1 MNVTDAK
8 DAKNPFS
15 ATLNLPQTP
24 FSMRANLPKR
34 EPDWVQRWLDMDVY
48 GQLRQKRAGTDK
60 FILHL
65 GPPYANG
72 HMHMGHAL
80 TYVLK
85 DFIVRAKFM
94 SGLDAPYVPGWDCH
108 GLPIEWKIEQGLR
121 EQKQS
126 KYDFTTAELRAKC
139 RDYASHWIDIQK
151 SEWQRFGALADWDE
165 PYLTMSKASEAG
177 IVAELGTMVRRGV
190 VYQGLR
196 STMWSTVEE
205 TALAEAEV
213 EYADK
218 ESTAVYVKFPIV
230 GRDNEHVVIWTT
242 TPWTLPANRAVAY
255 NPEEEYIPLHVNTDT
270 LWIAAKLLEDFTS
283 TTEAT
288 VISVGAPQK
297 GTAFATMHCQHPF
310 YPERTVPLLPGDHVT
325 TDAGTGFVHT
335 APAHGQEDFEL
346 GKQCGLNLHC
356 PVLGNGLYD
365 ETVDPLPNGTPLAGE
380 HIWKAQPK
388 IVEAMQENGSLVKA
402 YSFTHSYPVSW
413 RSKAPLIFRAT
424 QQWFVGLDIP
434 VDELGGKSIR
444 QASLEAI
451 HGSADMRKVDWQPPG
466 GEQRIGNMIAHR
478 GDWCIS
484 RQRAWGV
491 PITIIQHK
499 QTGEIVTDKA
509 VWDHI
514 VSLIA
519 AEGIDAWDNRIEEG
533 RQTELFPT
541 GWLENHGYTTADF
554 HFEQNI
560 LDVWFDSGTTHAH
573 VVRADSA
580 PGGRFHRTDGKRP
593 VDLYQEGSDQHR
605 GWFHSSMLTSISNYG
620 EAPYEQ
626 VLTSGFVVDG
636 HGRKF
641 SKSLGNGV
649 EPRELLDNFG
659 MDIIRLW
666 VARSDYTEDVRY
678 SPDIM
683 QATADDYRRFRN
695 SFRFLLGNLH
705 DFTPDAAVDPTHMP
719 ALDQFI
725 LHRLQAV
732 SASVR
737 DHYDAYRFHHAI
749 RELYDF
755 CNITL
760 SNFYFDARKDSLYCD
775 AKNNPRRRSCQ
786 TVLHHILQVLCT
798 HLAPVMPFTTDE
810 AWRAYHGDDTC
821 VHLQTFHTGFTAP
834 VPNQDWTAIQE
845 QRDVVNQHIEDIRTK
860 GDVGANVDVAVTL
873 PDMLGLTATDWQ
885 DILVVSQV
893 STGAKLHVAK
903 ATGHKCPRCW
913 MYHETLAES
922 GVCTRCDDALKTD
935 GHNVKAA

>member
-1 MNVTDAK
+1 MTDAK
-8 DAKNPFS
+8 NPEKNPFS
-15 ATLNLPQTP
+15 ATLNLPQTAFP
-24 FSMRANLPKR
+24 MRANLPAR

-48 GQLRQKRAGTDK
+48 GQLRQQRAGKEK

-94 SGLDAPYVPGWDCH
+94 AGLDSPYVPGWDCH

-121 EQKQS
+121 ENKQS
-126 KYDFTTAELRAKC
+126 KHDFTTAELRTKC
-139 RDYASHWIDIQK
+139 REYAAHWIDIQK
-151 SEWQRFGALADWDE
+151 SEWQRFGALADWDA
-165 PYLTMSKASEAG
+165 PYLTMATANEAA
-177 IVAELGTMVRRGV
+177 IVAELGKMVRRGV

-218 ESTAVYVKFPIV
+218 ESTAVYVKFPLL
-230 GRDNEHVVIWTT
+230 DAPQTYVVMWTT
-242 TPWTLPANRAVAY
+242 TPWTIPANRAMAY
-255 NPEEEYIPLHVNTDT
+255 HAEETYTPLQANGET
-270 LWIAAKLLEDFTS
+270 LWVAEKLVPDFIQ
-283 TTEAT
+283 TTGIEAT
-288 VISVGAPQK
+288 PSGEPQK
-297 GTAFATMHCQHPF
+297 GAAFAGHSCRHPF
-310 YPERTVPLLPGDHVT
+310 YPDRLAPLVHGDHVT
-325 TDAGTGFVHT
+325 TEAGTGFVHI

-346 GKQCGLNLHC
+346 GQKLGLELHC
-356 PVLGNGLYD
+356 PVQGNGLYD
-365 ETVDPLPNGTPLAGE
+365 ETVAPLPDGTPLAGE
-380 HIWKAQPK
+380 HIWQAQPK
-388 IVEAMQENGSLVKA
+388 IVAAMQANGSLVKA

-424 QQWFVGLDIP
+424 RQWFVGLDIP
-434 VDELGGKSIR
+434 VAELDGKTIR
-444 QASLEAI
+444 QASLAAI
-451 HGSADMRKVDWQPPG
+451 HGNDGMRQVHWQPAS

-491 PITIIQHK
+491 PITIMQHK
-499 QTGEIVTDKA
+499 QTGDIVQDEA

-514 VSLIA
+514 VHLIA
-519 AEGIDAWDNRIEEG
+519 TEGIDAWDSRIEEN
-533 RQTELFPT
+533 RHAELFPA
-541 GWLENHGYTTADF
+541 GWLDDNGYTTSDF

-605 GWFHSSMLTSISNYG
+605 GWFHSSMLTSIANYG
-620 EAPYEQ
+620 DAPYEG

-678 SPDIM
+678 SADIM
-683 QATADDYRRFRN
+683 QAAADDYRRFRN
-695 SFRFLLGNLH
+695 TFRFLLGNLH
-705 DFTPDAAVDPTHMP
+705 DFTPDNAIEATAMP
-719 ALDQFI
+719 ALDQYI
-725 LHRLQAV
+725 LHELHKV
-732 SASVR
+732 TNNVR
-737 DHYDAYRFHHAI
+737 THYAAYRFHYAM

-775 AKNNPRRRSCQ
+775 AKNDHRRRSCQ
-786 TVLHHILQVLCT
+786 TVLHHILQALCT
-798 HLAPVMPFTTDE
+798 HLAPIMPFTTDE
-810 AWRAYHGDDTC
+810 VWRAHHGDAAC
-821 VHLQTFHTGFTAP
+821 VHLQTFHTAFTAP
-834 VPNQDWTAIQE
+834 VPNQDWSAILQ
-845 QRDVVNQHIEDIRTK
+845 QRDQVNQQIEDIRTR

-873 PDMLGLTATDWQ
+873 PDLLGLSATDWQ

-893 STGAKLHVAK
+893 TTGATLHVQK

-913 MYHETLAES
+913 LYHTTLTEA
-922 GVCTRCDDALKTD
+922 GVCARCENALQAD
-935 GHNVKAA
+935 GHQVKAA